1 MTEPSHADAP
11 VLRPADAADAEALA
25 ALIRL
30 AFATQSV
37 ATDPPPSAL
46 HESSGSVARHL
57 AEAGGGIVAPD
68 AAGALAAGLLW
79 QEKASALYIGRLAV
93 HPARRGRGL
102 ARALIAGAEQV
113 ARMRGLDR
121 LTLSTRLVLADNRR
135 LFAACG
141 FAEQGQHAH
150 PGYAHPTFVDLEKRL
165 G

>member
-1 MTEPSHADAP
+1 MIPPIETRAAMP
-11 VLRPADAADAEALA
+11 ADAEALA

-37 ATDPPPSAL
+37 ATDPLPSAL
-46 HESSGSVARHL
+46 TESAASVARHL
-57 AEAGGGIVAPD
+57 AETGGGIVVPD
-68 AAGALAAGLLW
+68 GIAADGREGLAAGLLW
-79 QEKASALYIGRLAV
+79 QEKAGALYIGRLAV
-93 HPARRGRGL
+93 HPDRRGRGL
-102 ARALIAGAEQV
+102 ARALIAAAEAV
-113 ARMRGLDR
+113 ARTRGLER

-141 FAEQGQHAH
+141 FAELGRHAH